1 MWRASRWA
9 ESTRSQ
15 DLPRGER
22 VLRAEYAPQGV
33 AGSGGE
39 RAGTFG
45 VAAGGGTG
53 GPAGGLTAL
62 ERPLV
67 FLSMTIALAGL
78 ALARLAPPSWS
89 RLRRSIMEPTDST
102 SAGWITVTQKYYL
115 SDRTNNAIDLVD
127 AATDTFL
134 GFIGQGQYT
143 GSHLCPD
150 HTSDHAKDLRHCSG
164 PNGVTTDDQG
174 HVWAGDGNGNVI
186 EASATQPGRG
196 IIRKI
201 ATGGKYRV
209 DEVAYDPID
218 RILMASSDGD
228 SPPFVTFI
236 SIMDGSVLGHYK
248 YPAGQDGLEQPAW
261 VRGTGWFYQNV
272 PGPKNRIDVFDPHKL
287 ANPVRSFPVECKG
300 GLLGLTLSGLVAGPP
315 GRLMTVCGTVGGKS
329 IDPRTG
335 QVYKTI
341 PQVGDADE
349 VWYDTGSNSYYFAHS
364 AEGATEAAT
373 ATSGAIGVVSAP
385 TEKFVADIPIRG
397 EGVHSVAVNA
407 RNGHIYVP
415 VNGKGILV
423 IAPAK

>member
-1 MWRASRWA
+1 M
-9 ESTRSQ
+9 
-15 DLPRGER
+15 
-22 VLRAEYAPQGV
+22 VLI
-33 AGSGGE
+33 
-39 RAGTFG
+39 
-45 VAAGGGTG
+45 
-53 GPAGGLTAL
+53 
-62 ERPLV
+62 
-67 FLSMTIALAGL
+67 FLLLALAGR
-78 ALARLAPPSWS
+78 ALGRTPAPKLVKASPVNYGTNGFDISWV
-89 RLRRSIMEPTDST
+89 DNG
-102 SAGWITVTQKYYL
+102 AQKYYL
-115 SDRTNNAIDLVD
+115 ADRTNNAIDLVD

-143 GSHLCPD
+143 GSHPCPTQ
-150 HTSDHAKDLRHCSG
+150 HQDLRHCSG

-201 ATGGKYRV
+201 ATGGKFRV

-300 GLLGLTLSGLVAGPP
+300 GLLGLTLSGLVAGPQ

-349 VWYDTGSNSYYFAHS
+349 VWYDPGSNSYYFAHS
-364 AEGATEAAT
+364 PEGAAEATT
-373 ATSGAIGVVSAP
+373 ATGGAIGIVNAA
-385 TEKFVADIPIRG
+385 TEHFVADISIRG
-397 EGVHSVAVNA
+397 EGVHSVAVNS

-415 VNGKGILV
+415 VSGKGILV
-423 IAPAK
+423 IVPAK